1 MEFSDDYKRKL
12 NILIPYYRNQY
23 LKETGNGKWQQAVF
37 YADDKTK
44 LPICSSMTYCGLE
57 KQGKLVRDEI
67 YEFAAAKLYK
77 LAKEN
82 IEWNQII
89 DVTVNQLHQL
99 MDYRKEE
106 ECINILETACISLEV
121 CSNILYY
128 GEILWLFKILK
139 AYLTARNK
147 IISEREFYHL
157 DAITP
162 IYQGSLKELAM
173 YYLYVYANHHEDEKV
188 TYIVGKY
195 DYHSTQMISNQLF
208 AMATDLRNGR
218 MLKFLESGKQLEA
231 VFKETENWLQL
242 YHLYMD
248 IYAFLIEI
256 NEENANLYIEKAMK
270 LLSNIQLNDNQK
282 YMAYK
287 NIGTIL
293 LYANKYEQ
301 SIVWLKKAVHLS
313 DMKLVRCTLCICHAY
328 HMLKLAIPS
337 EYLRINNTTKGDS
350 VDWALYAIYHNFKA
364 GQIEEQKKYL
374 IKKVLPLLG
383 RNDKLYLKIVKE
395 ELELL
400 CENGKGYKAI
410 YDYYAYL
417 GKKNEEIQR

>member
-1 MEFSDDYKRKL
+1 
-12 NILIPYYRNQY
+12 
-23 LKETGNGKWQQAVF
+23 
-37 YADDKTK
+37 
-44 LPICSSMTYCGLE
+44 
-57 KQGKLVRDEI
+57 
-67 YEFAAAKLYK
+67 
-77 LAKEN
+77 
-82 IEWNQII
+82 
-89 DVTVNQLHQL
+89 
-99 MDYRKEE
+99 
-106 ECINILETACISLEV
+106 
-121 CSNILYY
+121 
-128 GEILWLFKILK
+128 
-139 AYLTARNK
+139 
-147 IISEREFYHL
+147 
-157 DAITP
+157 
-162 IYQGSLKELAM
+162 M

-301 SIVWLKKAVHLS
+301 SIVKKS
-313 DMKLVRCTLCICHAY
+313 RS
-328 HMLKLAIPS
+328 P
-337 EYLRINNTTKGDS
+337 
-350 VDWALYAIYHNFKA
+350 F
-364 GQIEEQKKYL
+364 
-374 IKKVLPLLG
+374 
-383 RNDKLYLKIVKE
+383 
-395 ELELL
+395 
-400 CENGKGYKAI
+400 
-410 YDYYAYL
+410 
-417 GKKNEEIQR
+417 